1 MVEARRVVARVHG
14 RALRAEHPERPAHV
28 REQHVREVVGEAA
41 TDDDPHTRAIH
52 AGQKWYRRDGKGSIT
67 IAGPNLHSDDE
78 WFVHTGQVMM
88 ILTTKQIQRYYTAR

>member
-1 MVEARRVVARVHG
+1 MGHSRD
-14 RALRAEHPERPAHV
+14 HPS
-28 REQHVREVVGEAA
+28 A